1 MTTEALEAY
10 EVNFLIFF
18 ILDIYLYI
26 VRLNVLIFFI
36 LHIYLYIVRLR

>member
-26 VRLNVLIFFI
+26 VQ
-36 LHIYLYIVRLR
+36 LR